1 MTPVEGKCYLGTLAC
16 FLPSFSL
23 PFFLSCP
30 LSLSSPHS
38 CFLFLIRFPKAYRS
52 SFLPFGL
59 SEQQDFQSSPKGS
72 SPTEELDKEARRR
85 PAVTPRAPR
94 PEDEPAC
101 WFPCFHPTL
110 WMNASIMPT
119 SPALPTRS
127 PNSGVAHLP
136 WKLCTPLPGGV
147 ETLEQLYELPSSG

>member
-1 MTPVEGKCYLGTLAC
+1 MLFGSAC
-16 FLPSFSL
+16 LLSSFLLPSFLPVLSPFSL
-23 PFFLSCP
+23 LPSLLLSFSHPFSKGLQVIFS
-30 LSLSSPHS
+30 SLW
-38 CFLFLIRFPKAYRS
+38 
-52 SFLPFGL
+52 PFRAAGFSKL
-59 SEQQDFQSSPKGS
+59 SEGS

-119 SPALPTRS
+119 SPALPTCS

>member
-101 WFPCFHPTL
+101 CFPCFHPTL